1 MNECSDSVIYFIIY
15 IAERHMPHSVSTTD
29 SPSFF
34 QLILF
39 LAAAAASPQDLS
51 PADAIF
57 LVMNPG
63 LGCGSRLRP
72 PS

>member
-1 MNECSDSVIYFIIY
+1 V
-15 IAERHMPHSVSTTD
+15 PHSVSTTD

-34 QLILF
+34 QLVLF

-57 LVMNPG
+57 LRVVLLHVS
-63 LGCGSRLRP
+63 LGREYRYCDKIAYRIPTFSYWE
-72 PS
+72 